1 MVLGE
6 LILVPLPEAVAARV
20 GRYAAAL
27 GVQDDFIGI
36 ARRYAQGALGL
47 AWVDLRRSGFTD
59 RWTEE
64 RMAPLYTSNTMEDP
78 FDEPS
83 RDPELEAR
91 WHAFAALPDG
101 TLGRE
106 VWRMYQMRRWDAPG
120 SEYGASAFLAQ
131 HDFVHVI
138 ADYGT
143 HMAGEMEVFAFIG
156 RADPDPMGFSWLAT
170 MVGLFETGYVHE
182 QGFFHSNVREH
193 TLQMSGMAHRLADAI
208 RRGKVVQ
215 EHFDTD
221 LFTVDYHALASSP
234 PHRGPC
240 HAARPPEGDRG
251 AGGRLAG
258 RPRCRRDV
266 RGAEGVGR
274 EAWTSDT
281 EHAQVPE
288 NVPPIPDWNRL
299 LDGRVAVVTGGGA
312 GIGGAIARLFA
323 QHGAHVEI
331 AEIDPERAD
340 ATVADITA
348 AGGSA
353 RAHVVDVTDA
363 DAGRPRSPRRCSRS
377 TRTCRCWS
385 TTSATSGRWSGSVT
399 PAPSRGRRC
408 TTSTCS
414 TSSRSPAP
422 SSTR

>member
-1 MVLGE
+1 MTAAAADPIPAPPSPEEVHLVSRGIASAVSPREGLTDAQAGLLQAITLALTGELVDYRGLDPLSAEELAAGLVDRPIEYRRRIVHHMVLGE

-20 GRYAAAL
+20 GSYAAAL
-27 GVQDDFIGI
+27 DVQDDFIGI
-36 ARRYAQGALGL
+36 ARRYAQGAVGL

-59 RWTEE
+59 RWTEA

-83 RDPELEAR
+83 RDPELDAR
-91 WHAFAALPDG
+91 WHAFAELPDG

-106 VWRMYQMRRWDAPG
+106 VWRMYQQRHWDAPG

-143 HMAGEMEVFAFIG
+143 HMPGEMEVFAFIG

-234 PHRGPC
+234 LTEVRAMLHVPPKGSEALTAGSPGVLD
-240 HAARPPEGDRG
+240 PEGMS
-251 AGGRLAG
+251 
-258 RPRCRRDV
+258 
-266 RGAEGVGR
+266 
-274 EAWTSDT
+274 EAQQEWAAK
-281 EHAQVPE
+281 H
-288 NVPPIPDWNRL
+288 
-299 LDGRVAVVTGGGA
+299 
-312 GIGGAIARLFA
+312 
-323 QHGAHVEI
+323 
-331 AEIDPERAD
+331 ERA
-340 ATVADITA
+340 
-348 AGGSA
+348 
-353 RAHVVDVTDA
+353 
-363 DAGRPRSPRRCSRS
+363 PE
-377 TRTCRCWS
+377 
-385 TTSATSGRWSGSVT
+385 
-399 PAPSRGRRC
+399 
-408 TTSTCS
+408 
-414 TSSRSPAP
+414 
-422 SSTR
+422 

>member
-1 MVLGE
+1 MPEPTAESVHDEPSPEEVLLVSRGIASAVAPPTGVTEAQAGLLHAITLALTGALVDYRHLDPLPAEELAAVLAGRPVEYRRRIVHHMVLGE

-20 GRYAAAL
+20 AAYASAL
-27 GVQDDFIGI
+27 GIDDDFIRI

-78 FDEPS
+78 FDAPS
-83 RDPELEAR
+83 LDPELAAR

-106 VWRMYQMRRWDAPG
+106 VWRMYEMRVWDPPG
-120 SEYGASAFLAQ
+120 TEMGASAFIAQ

-143 HMAGEMEVFAFIG
+143 NMPGEMEVFAFIG

-208 RRGKVVQ
+208 RRGKAVQ

-221 LFTVDYHALASSP
+221 LFAVDYHALADLPLDEVRTRLNLPPKGAEALTAGSP
-234 PHRGPC
+234 GIFDPAGMSEAQREW
-240 HAARPPEGDRG
+240 AAR
-251 AGGRLAG
+251 
-258 RPRCRRDV
+258 
-266 RGAEGVGR
+266 
-274 EAWTSDT
+274 
-281 EHAQVPE
+281 Q
-288 NVPPIPDWNRL
+288 
-299 LDGRVAVVTGGGA
+299 
-312 GIGGAIARLFA
+312 
-323 QHGAHVEI
+323 
-331 AEIDPERAD
+331 RAD
-340 ATVADITA
+340 
-348 AGGSA
+348 
-353 RAHVVDVTDA
+353 
-363 DAGRPRSPRRCSRS
+363 
-377 TRTCRCWS
+377 
-385 TTSATSGRWSGSVT
+385 
-399 PAPSRGRRC
+399 
-408 TTSTCS
+408 
-414 TSSRSPAP
+414 
-422 SSTR
+422 